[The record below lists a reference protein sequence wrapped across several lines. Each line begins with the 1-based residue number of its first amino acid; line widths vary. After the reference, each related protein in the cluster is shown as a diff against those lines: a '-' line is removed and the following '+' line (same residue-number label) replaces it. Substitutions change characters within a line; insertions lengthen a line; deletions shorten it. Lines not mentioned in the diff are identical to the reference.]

1 MSFELP
7 EELKMLQAQLRRYV
21 DAEMIPVELET
32 CDVVTLKP
40 EFKAKFAEDAKK
52 LGLWLM
58 DVPEEFGG
66 QGMGVLATVVVTEQ
80 IARTTALPARGG
92 HFTGPSVRAILF
104 ELSDDMKERYLYPVI
119 RGEKLTCF
127 GQTEPDAGSDPGSMR
142 TFAEHADDG
151 TDDYIINGVKRFIT
165 GAGNADFIQLMV
177 ATDREKGS
185 HGGISCFIVD
195 MDTPGVKLGTQYET
209 MMGDKPWEII
219 FDNVRVPASQRIGA
233 EGEGFKLGQRW
244 LGAGRLRHGARA
256 LGVAERCIEMMTSY
270 AKQRVTFGKPL
281 SDRQAIQWMIAD
293 SFVELHA
300 ARLMVYHAASKADA
314 GEEFRQE
321 AYMSKYYADEMAF
334 RVADRCMQVHG
345 GIALTTDLP
354 IERFWRQQRS
364 FRITEG
370 ASEVMKMVIARGIL
384 RDYG

>member
-7 EELKMLQAQLRRYV
+7 EEMQLLKETVRRYV
-21 DAEMIPVELET
+21 DSEMIPIELKT
-32 CDVVTLKP
+32 CDGVTLKP
-40 EFKAKFAEDAKK
+40 EFRKKFDADSKK

-80 IARTTALPARGG
+80 IARTTALPSRGG
-92 HFTGPSVRAILF
+92 TFTGPSVRAILY

-119 RGEKLTCF
+119 RGEKHSCF

-142 TFAEHADDG
+142 TTAVREGDE
-151 TDDYIINGVKRFIT
+151 YVINGVKRFIT
-165 GAGNADFIQLMV
+165 GAGEADFIQLMV

-185 HGGISCFIVD
+185 HGGITCFIVD
-195 MDTPGVKLGTQYET
+195 MDTPGVALTTQYET
-209 MMGDKPWEII
+209 MMGDKPWEIV
-219 FDNVRVPASQRIGA
+219 FEDVRVPAGHRVGE

-270 AKQRVTFGKPL
+270 AKQRVTFGQPL

-300 ARLMVYHAASKADA
+300 ARLMVYHAAAKADS

-321 AYMSKYYADEMAF
+321 GYMSKYYADEMAF

-354 IERFWRQQRS
+354 IERFWRQARS
-364 FRITEG
+364 YRITEG
-370 ASEVMKMVIARGIL
+370 ASEVMKMVIARNIL
-384 RDYG
+384 RTYG

>member
-293 SFVELHA
+293 SF
-300 ARLMVYHAASKADA
+300 
-314 GEEFRQE
+314 
-321 AYMSKYYADEMAF
+321 
-334 RVADRCMQVHG
+334 
-345 GIALTTDLP
+345 
-354 IERFWRQQRS
+354 
-364 FRITEG
+364 
-370 ASEVMKMVIARGIL
+370 
-384 RDYG
+384 